1 MEDVNRKTVTEIFE
15 NPITGEKEKLQVSCT
30 ITDQQIEGLKT
41 YNLDINVMLE
51 NAIQRELD
59 YSKGKKFIDAIVE
72 YANDTF
78 GGAAE
83 INLIMD
89 ENIQYQILRSIKSFV
104 FSCKSPKLYTNPYVL
119 TILHNVLEN
128 KNFDEHNQGYSYLAG
143 EVKLKREDVELTVPI
158 YCIPTMTW
166 NQTEAIMYD
175 DEDRKRCLVMKFNIK
190 EKEAN

>member
-1 MEDVNRKTVTEIFE
+1 MEGVNRKTVSEIFE
-15 NPITGEKEKLQVSCT
+15 NPITGVKEKLQVSCAF
-30 ITDQQIEGLKT
+30 TDHQVEDMKA
-41 YNLDINVMLE
+41 YNLDAATMLD
-51 NAIQRELD
+51 NAINHELE
-59 YSKGKKFIDAIVE
+59 YSKGKKFIDAIIE

-78 GGAAE
+78 GAAE
-83 INLIMD
+83 VNFIMD
-89 ENIQYQILRSIKSFV
+89 ENIQYKILGSIKSFV

-119 TILHNVLEN
+119 TVLNDVLEN
-128 KNFDEHNQGYSYLAG
+128 KNFDKQNQGYYYFAG
-143 EVKLKREDVELTVPI
+143 EVKLKKEDVELTVPI